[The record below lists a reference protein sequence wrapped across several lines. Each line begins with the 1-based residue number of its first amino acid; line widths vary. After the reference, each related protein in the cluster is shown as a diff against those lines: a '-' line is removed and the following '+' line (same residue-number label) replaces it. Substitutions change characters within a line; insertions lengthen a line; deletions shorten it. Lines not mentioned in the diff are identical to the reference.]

1 MTWRAL
7 NAGADRNR
15 AGAIGGAATVAND
28 LVVTSEGGAYGA
40 TLAVTGRLTL
50 VGALRILGGCT
61 GTPVRATSFTYD
73 STDAASLAVYRA
85 ALLADT
91 LPRGW
96 VFTPKAVGRTMS
108 FSIAKSGMVIY
119 VR

>member
-15 AGAIGGAATVAND
+15 AGAISGAATVAND

-40 TLAVTGRLTL
+40 TLAV
-50 VGALRILGGCT
+50 
-61 GTPVRATSFTYD
+61 
-73 STDAASLAVYRA
+73 YRA

-96 VFTPKAVGRTMS
+96 VFTPKTVGRTMS
-108 FSIAKSGMVIY
+108 FSIATAATVIY
-119 VR
+119 LR